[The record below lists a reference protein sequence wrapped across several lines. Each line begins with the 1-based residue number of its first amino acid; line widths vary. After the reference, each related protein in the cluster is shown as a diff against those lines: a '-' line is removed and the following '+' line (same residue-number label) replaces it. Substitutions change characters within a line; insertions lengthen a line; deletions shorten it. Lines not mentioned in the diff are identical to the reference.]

1 MTSREKRIERFC
13 NITAEAESQ
22 EVIKVLEILGYEI
35 KRIKGS
41 HFIFER
47 KVTGRTEIIII
58 PVHNNK
64 VKKRYVTD
72 IIKLIKQ
79 SENEKIQ
86 KI

>member
-1 MTSREKRIERFC
+1 VT
-13 NITAEAESQ
+13 
-22 EVIKVLEILGYEI
+22 KVLEILGYEI
-35 KRIKGS
+35 KRMKGS

-47 KVTGRTEIIII
+47 KMTSRTEIMII

-79 SENEKIQ
+79 GENEKIQ